1 MMYRLIWLFILIVF
15 NSQMNLSVAQFSFP
29 DSVVSSASER
39 YNTSFLGRLIMG
51 SNYRKVWTTPVTMPV
66 FDIKAKGFTIKE
78 LGGGMQ
84 TKSLRLV
91 DKNKTEWVLRTI
103 DKDAEGALPEKL
115 RIPLVVNFV
124 QDMIS
129 ASHPYAALVVS
140 DLAQATNII
149 AARPRLY
156 FVPDDENLAPYRG
169 IFANTACFLERRE
182 PTPDRSETEST
193 SKIME
198 EIIEENDH
206 LVLQEAV
213 LNARLLDMLA
223 GDWDRHPDQWRWG
236 VVDLGA
242 PKYYYAIPR
251 DRDQAFFWTNGLLP
265 RFIRLFA
272 MKHISGFRKESR
284 GLKNLN
290 YKSWA
295 FDKLFLNELDAAI
308 WERVVK
314 EFKNKLTDDVIQKA
328 VKKLPGEVYAIN
340 GAMLESRLKSRRN
353 TLLEGAMKYYRFIAG
368 TVDISGTEEDEL
380 FEIKSNDQ
388 RLSINVYRLKEN
400 KERDKKIYERS
411 FDREDTRFINL
422 KGLGGNDQFL
432 VEENISS
439 VIKLKISGG
448 EGKDVYDLNGKI
460 KTVVYDSLSDKN
472 EIINKSKAKIFLN

>member
-1 MMYRLIWLFILIVF
+1 MMYRLLWLFIMIVF
-15 NSQMNLSVAQFSFP
+15 SSQINLGIAQSSFP
-29 DSVVSSASER
+29 DTVVSPASVQ
-39 YNTSFLGRLIMG
+39 YYTSFLGRLIMG
-51 SNYRKVWTTPVTMPV
+51 SNYRKVWATPVAMPV
-66 FDIKAKGFTIKE
+66 FDIKTSGFTIKE

-91 DKNKTEWVLRTI
+91 DKNKKEWVLRTI
-103 DKDAEGALPEKL
+103 DKEAEGALPKKI
-115 RIPLVVNFV
+115 RIPFVINFV

-149 AARPRLY
+149 AAKPRLY
-156 FVPDDENLAPYRG
+156 FVPDDEALSPYREV
-169 IFANTACFLERRE
+169 FANTVCFLERRE
-182 PTPDRSETEST
+182 PTPDSSETEST

-223 GDWDRHPDQWRWG
+223 GDWDRHADQWRWG

-272 MKHISGFRKESR
+272 MKHINGFRKQSK
-284 GLKNLN
+284 GLKRLN

-295 FDKLFLNELDAAI
+295 FDKIFLNELDSSIWQTAI
-308 WERVVK
+308 K
-314 EFKNKLTDDVIQKA
+314 EFQNKLTDDVIERA
-328 VKKLPGEVYAIN
+328 VKKLPKEVYAIN

-368 TVDISGTEEDEL
+368 AVDISGTEEEEL
-380 FEIKSNDQ
+380 FEIKSNG
-388 RLSINVYRLKEN
+388 RLLSISVYRLKEN
-400 KERDKKIYERS
+400 KKRDKKIYERS
-411 FDREDTRFINL
+411 FDPEDTKFISL
-422 KGLGGNDQFL
+422 AGLGGSDQFL

-439 VIKLKISGG
+439 SIRIKINGG
-448 EGKDVYDLNGKI
+448 EGSDIYNLNGKI
-460 KTVVYDSLSDKN
+460 RTVVYDSSSHKD
-472 EIINKSKAKIFLN
+472 EITNRSRAKVHLN